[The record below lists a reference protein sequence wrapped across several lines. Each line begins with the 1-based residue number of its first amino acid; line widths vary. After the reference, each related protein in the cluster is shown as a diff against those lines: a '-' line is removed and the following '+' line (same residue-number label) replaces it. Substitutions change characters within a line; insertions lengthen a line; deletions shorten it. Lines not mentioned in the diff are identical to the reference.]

1 VLGYAPT
8 YLHICFEYLQET
20 KHSSLFQWCNNDEK
34 SFIRSAPDRQ
44 PSESEKN
51 RCNVSSGNEPHIP
64 NEDES
69 SFLAFEM
76 GTDDMIKQK
85 MPVA

>member
-8 YLHICFEYLQET
+8 YLHIWFEYLQET
-20 KHSSLFQWCNNDEK
+20 KHSSLFEWRHNDEK
-34 SFIRSAPDRQ
+34 SFIISAPGRQ

-51 RCNVSSGNEPHIP
+51 RRNVSSGSGPHIP

-76 GTDDMIKQK
+76 GLN
-85 MPVA
+85 VV